1 MRPLVLVQRPKKRLR
16 IRIAPIKPFTE
27 NYSGIESLPNDNA
40 SYLDETDET
49 CDSPSLCEFDNALTI
64 ESRNLSQKV
73 LYSSCS
79 SGQEKSKSAVSRPV
93 MLRLNVMKANTP
105 ARI

>member
-1 MRPLVLVQRPKKRLR
+1 M
-16 IRIAPIKPFTE
+16 T
-27 NYSGIESLPNDNA
+27 NA

-105 ARI
+105 ARIWRENYYTLTWLTDYI